1 MAEYTTELDETF
13 YEATGTILGETSYLR
28 LFNILLDI
36 DRETKLM
43 NVFKSVSVNEE
54 AQTDILAFDTY
65 EVPESYFWDNIAY
78 EVYGTPKLWWV
89 VSLFNNVVNPF
100 EELEEG
106 SNIKVL
112 KSEHIKTVFDDM
124 ERISEL

>member
-1 MAEYTTELDETF
+1 MAEYTTKLDETF
-13 YEATGTILGETSYLR
+13 YEASGTILSETSYLR
-28 LFNILLDI
+28 LFNVLLDI

-43 NVFKSVSVNEE
+43 NIFKSVSVNEE

-65 EVPESYFWDNIAY
+65 EVPESYFWDNISY
-78 EVYGTPKLWWV
+78 EVYGTPKLWWI